1 MVIIAQLV
9 ERWIVT
15 PEAVGSKPS
24 IHLMFI
30 DVSYNMNLINIS
42 LEDTTSSFPIFVNLM
57 DIIESNSKLTP
68 VSIIDTI
75 KNEYTLALLNST
87 LSTINFADI
96 IITHFNNLQIDT
108 VEVEIP
114 TSFYAVSGDKT
125 FDNYHDYA
133 LHRLDLE
140 LNRRQK
146 TTTRLNKRSNI

>member
-1 MVIIAQLV
+1 M
-9 ERWIVT
+9 T

-75 KNEYTLALLNST
+75 KNEYTLTLLNST
-87 LSTINFADI
+87 LSTINSALKKDGKRLYEFAREGI
-96 IITHFNNLQIDT
+96 
-108 VEVEIP
+108 EVEIP
-114 TSFYAVSGDKT
+114 TRKVNIRSFELTQK
-125 FDNYHDYA
+125 A
-133 LHRLDLE
+133 LP
-140 LNRRQK
+140 
-146 TTTRLNKRSNI
+146 TPYTV